1 MSELQII
8 EATLKRTAW
17 RRRGQRA
24 WRGLWQGLFVGAA
37 LGLIT
42 LGIYKLAPLPER
54 ALVGAAGVGL
64 ALAGI
69 GFLVGWL
76 RPLTL
81 PETARWVDAKGHF
94 KERLST
100 ALEVARTPEGGEWR
114 QLVLVDAAG
123 RALEFD
129 PRKSLP
135 FRLPRLAQWTLLFL
149 FLAAGLGFVPEYR
162 SKRHLQ
168 QKKEAEVIREVGREL
183 TELTQRQLDAR
194 PPALETTEKALE
206 QVQELAQQLAKAEL
220 TRPEALRE
228 LASASDKIQEQLREM
243 GRNPALRRLDRA
255 ARTPGGPPSA
265 SRPEL
270 QKQLEALQDELGAKT
285 SNPEALEKMKR
296 AVEDLQQAAAAMQQ
310 TSDAAAA
317 EAAKAQM
324 SQALANLAKQ
334 AEDLGLDLP
343 NLEDAV
349 KALEAGQIDKLLKDL
364 QMAEL
369 DLDKLAKMAKAMKDL
384 KLQLAEMG
392 KDLAEQ
398 LEKGQALPAL
408 ATLQKMIK
416 QLQSANLTPEQLKQL
431 MDEVDRAVKPGSEY
445 GKVGEFL
452 KQAVQQMQQNQNGEA
467 SKSLAN
473 AADEIRKL
481 MEQMGD
487 CQNMQACLAALK
499 TAQMCVGNCLGWG
512 LCKGMGRPGFKP
524 GGMPGGGVGTWGDD
538 SLSMDEIPNTGLW
551 DNSGVERP
559 DLDPRGQTDRG
570 EGTLSEALEPTRV
583 KGQISPGGQ
592 MPAITLKGVSIKG
605 QSTVQYQEAV
615 TSAQTEAQ
623 SALSQDQVPRAYR
636 GAVRDYFDDLKE

>member
-1 MSELQII
+1 MSEIQII
-8 EATLKRTAW
+8 ETTLRRTAW

-24 WRGLWQGLFVGAA
+24 WRGLWQGFFAGAA
-37 LGLIT
+37 LWLLT
-42 LGIYKLAPLPER
+42 FGIYKLLPLPEV
-54 ALVGAAGVGL
+54 ALVSVASAAL
-64 ALAGI
+64 ALVGI

-100 ALEVARTPEGGEWR
+100 ALEVARASEAGEWR
-114 QLVLVDAAG
+114 QLVLADAAG
-123 RALEFD
+123 RAREFD

-135 FRLPRLAQWTLLFL
+135 FRLPLLARWTLLFL

-162 SKRHLQ
+162 SKQ
-168 QKKEAEVIREVGREL
+168 YVQKKKEAEVIREVGREL
-183 TELTQRQLDAR
+183 TELTRRQLDTR
-194 PPALETTEKALE
+194 PPVLETTQKALE
-206 QVQELAQQLAKAEL
+206 QVQELAQQLARAQI

-228 LASASDKIQEQLREM
+228 LASASEKMQEQLREM

-255 ARTPGGPPSA
+255 ARTPGGAPNA

-270 QKQLEALQDELGAKT
+270 QKQLEALQNELGAQT
-285 SNPEALEKMKR
+285 GNPEALEKMKQ
-296 AVEDLQQAAAAMQQ
+296 AVQDLQQAAAAMQQ
-310 TSDAAAA
+310 NSDPAAA
-317 EAAKAQM
+317 EAAKEQM
-324 SQALANLAKQ
+324 AQALANLSKQ
-334 AEDLGLDLP
+334 AEELGLDLP
-343 NLEDAV
+343 NLEDAI
-349 KALEAGQIDKLLKDL
+349 KALEGGQIDKFLKDL
-364 QMAEL
+364 ELAEV

-384 KLQLAEMG
+384 KLQLVEMG

-416 QLQSANLTPEQLKQL
+416 QLQSANLTPEQLDQL
-431 MDEVDRAVKPGSEY
+431 MDEVARAVKPGSEY
-445 GKVGEFL
+445 GKVGDFL
-452 KQAVQQMQQNQNGEA
+452 KQAVEQMQQNRKGEA
-467 SKSLAN
+467 AQSLAS
-473 AADEIRKL
+473 AAEEIRKL

-487 CQNMQACLAALK
+487 CENMMACLAALK
-499 TAQMCVGNCLGWG
+499 TAQMCVGNCMGWQ
-512 LCKGMGRPGFKP
+512 LCKSGRPGFRP
-524 GGMPGGGVGTWGDD
+524 GGAPGSGVGTWGND
-538 SLSMDEIPNTGLW
+538 SLSLDEMPNTGMW

-559 DLDPRGQTDRG
+559 DMDPRGHTDRG
-570 EGTLSEALEPTRV
+570 EGALSDALEPTKV

-605 QSTVQYQEAV
+605 QSKVQYQEAV
-615 TSAQTEAQ
+615 TSAQSDAQ